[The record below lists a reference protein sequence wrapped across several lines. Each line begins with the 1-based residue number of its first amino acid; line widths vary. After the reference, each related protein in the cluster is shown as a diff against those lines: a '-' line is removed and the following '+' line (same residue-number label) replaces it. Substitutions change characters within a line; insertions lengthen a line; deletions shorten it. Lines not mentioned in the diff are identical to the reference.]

1 MVPDTERP
9 RVSVVVITR
18 NRVAEL
24 SRTLTMLR
32 SLEPRPP
39 VVVVDNA
46 SEDATSET
54 VRADFPEVTLIRNR
68 HNTGCAARDTGVA
81 RTDTPYV
88 AFSDDDS
95 WWYPGA
101 LERAADAFDAH
112 PRLGLV
118 AAAVYVGEE
127 EREDPVNRRLAES
140 PLDPADDLPGP
151 RAMGF
156 MACACVV
163 RRTAFD
169 QAGGFG
175 SLLFFGG
182 EETLLAQDLAARGWG
197 LSHLPN
203 VHAHHRPSTA
213 RPPGRW
219 RRVLE
224 ERNALLTVWSR
235 RSPRTVLTR
244 TARAV
249 ARAVRDAEARSALG
263 LALALAPRA
272 LAARRRVPASVER
285 DLDLLERT

>member
-1 MVPDTERP
+1 MVSHTEQP

-18 NRVAEL
+18 DRVDEL
-24 SRTLTMLR
+24 SRTLTELR
-32 SLEPRPP
+32 TLRPRPP

-46 SEDATSET
+46 STDTTAET
-54 VRADFPEVTLIRNR
+54 VRNDFPEVILVRNR
-68 HNTGCAARDTGVA
+68 RNTGCAARDTGVA

-101 LERAADAFDAH
+101 LESAADAFDAH

-127 EREDPVNRRLAES
+127 EREDPVNRRLVES
-140 PLDPADDLPGP
+140 PLEPAADLPGP

-156 MACACVV
+156 MACAAVV
-163 RRTAFD
+163 RRSAFD

-182 EETLLAQDLAARGWG
+182 EETLLAQNLAARGWG
-197 LSHLPN
+197 LCHLPD
-203 VHAHHRPSTA
+203 VHAHHRPSSS

-249 ARAVRDAEARSALG
+249 ARAVRDAEVRSALG
-263 LALALAPRA
+263 LALLLAPRA
-272 LAARRRVPASVER
+272 LADRRRVPASVER
-285 DLDLLERT
+285 DLLLLERA